1 MIALAIPFPPS
12 VNRLYRTFRGR
23 MIMSKVGRDWY
34 AKALPSVQRQME
46 AHHTIGRRVRVSIQ
60 VYPPDDRRRD
70 LDNLCKT
77 TLDVLTKAGVYADDS
92 HIDDLRLVR
101 FAKEK
106 GGRLVAFVE
115 EIE

>member
-34 AKALPSVQRQME
+34 AKAIPSVQRQMTHQ
-46 AHHTIGRRVRVSIQ
+46 AMITGRVKVSVQ